1 MLEALKEKG
10 WITTLSA
17 GGGVS
22 GSNYREFA
30 VSCVL
35 TQEGLDHVDEI
46 IQSLFQTL
54 NLIATQG
61 LQAWRYQEKRAVLE
75 SAFRFQETQRP
86 LDMVSHLVVNMQH
99 YAPEDTAYGDY
110 MMSGYDEALLL
121 HILSYLTP
129 ENLRATLIAKGGEY
143 DKKRNGTLPLIQ
155 FALSLLNNC
164 TDSASRWIYPSPCLN
179 PTHYL
184 L

>member
-1 MLEALKEKG
+1 M
-10 WITTLSA
+10 
-17 GGGVS
+17 
-22 GSNYREFA
+22 
-30 VSCVL
+30 L

-99 YAPEDTAYGDY
+99 YAPK
-110 MMSGYDEALLL
+110 
-121 HILSYLTP
+121 IRLT
-129 ENLRATLIAKGGEY
+129 
-143 DKKRNGTLPLIQ
+143 GTI
-155 FALSLLNNC
+155 
-164 TDSASRWIYPSPCLN
+164 
-179 PTHYL
+179 
-184 L
+184 

>member
-1 MLEALKEKG
+1 ESYYQKKPLSYFAHLIGYEGEGSLLEALKEKG

-61 LQAWRYQEKRAVLE
+61 LQAWRY
-75 SAFRFQETQRP
+75 
-86 LDMVSHLVVNMQH
+86 
-99 YAPEDTAYGDY
+99 
-110 MMSGYDEALLL
+110 
-121 HILSYLTP
+121 
-129 ENLRATLIAKGGEY
+129 
-143 DKKRNGTLPLIQ
+143 
-155 FALSLLNNC
+155 
-164 TDSASRWIYPSPCLN
+164 
-179 PTHYL
+179 
-184 L
+184 

>member
-75 SAFRFQETQRP
+75 SLSAFKKPSAHWIWSAIWWSTCSIMPPKIR
-86 LDMVSHLVVNMQH
+86 
-99 YAPEDTAYGDY
+99 
-110 MMSGYDEALLL
+110 
-121 HILSYLTP
+121 LT
-129 ENLRATLIAKGGEY
+129 
-143 DKKRNGTLPLIQ
+143 GTI
-155 FALSLLNNC
+155 
-164 TDSASRWIYPSPCLN
+164 
-179 PTHYL
+179 
-184 L
+184 